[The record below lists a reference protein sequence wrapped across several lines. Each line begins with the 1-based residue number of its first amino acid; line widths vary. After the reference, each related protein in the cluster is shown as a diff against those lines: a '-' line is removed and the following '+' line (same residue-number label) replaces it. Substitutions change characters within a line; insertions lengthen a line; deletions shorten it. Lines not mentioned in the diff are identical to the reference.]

1 MPMNDG
7 IASPLLS
14 VENVSKS
21 FGGVQALRDGSFE
34 LYRGEVLA
42 IVGGNGAG
50 KSTLI
55 KVVSGALVPD
65 SGRIAINGAEV
76 PRTEHNVSH
85 MQGCGIEAV
94 YQDLALVPNMTAP
107 YNLFLGRIPRKWG
120 IFVDQKKMRQKTR
133 EILNQLNVTTVQ
145 DLSQPISSMSG
156 GQQQSIAIGR
166 AIAWGSDI
174 VILDEPTAA
183 LGPNETAEVERLV
196 ENVRDQHATAFI
208 LISHNLD
215 QVRRLADRIVVTH
228 HGVTSREFNRDEIT
242 SERLV
247 KAITLGE

>member
-1 MPMNDG
+1 MNDQT
-7 IASPLLS
+7 AQPLLS
-14 VENVSKS
+14 VKHVSKS
-21 FGGVQALRDGSFE
+21 FGGVQALRDGSFD
-34 LYRGEVLA
+34 LHRGEVVA

-50 KSTLI
+50 KSTLM
-55 KVVSGALVPD
+55 KVVAGAHVPD
-65 SGRIAINGAEV
+65 GGEIIINGKEVSRAE
-76 PRTEHNVSH
+76 HSVSH
-85 MQGCGIEAV
+85 MQECGIEVV

-120 IFVDQKKMRQKTR
+120 IFVDERKMREKTR
-133 EILNQLNVTTVQ
+133 EALAQLNVTTVQ

-196 ENVRDQHATAFI
+196 EDVRDKQGTSF
-208 LISHNLD
+208 LLVSHNLD

-228 HGVTSREFNRDEIT
+228 HGITSREFKRDEIT
-242 SERLV
+242 SDRLV

>member
-1 MPMNDG
+1 MNDL
-7 IASPLLS
+7 PLLS
-14 VENVSKS
+14 VKNVSKS
-21 FGGVQALRDGSFE
+21 FGGVQALRDGSFD
-34 LYRGEVLA
+34 LQRGEVVA

-50 KSTLI
+50 KSTLM
-55 KVVSGALVPD
+55 KVVAGAHVPD
-65 SGRIAINGAEV
+65 SGQIMINGVEV
-76 PRTEHNVSH
+76 SRTEHSVSH
-85 MQGCGIEAV
+85 MQECGIEVV

-120 IFVDQKKMRQKTR
+120 IFVDERKMREKTR
-133 EILNQLNVTTVQ
+133 EALAQLNVTTVQ

-196 ENVRDQHATAFI
+196 EDVRDKQGTSF
-208 LISHNLD
+208 LLVSHNLD

-228 HGVTSREFNRDEIT
+228 HGVTSREFKRDEIT
-242 SERLV
+242 SDRLV

>member
-1 MPMNDG
+1 MTDQ
-7 IASPLLS
+7 PLLS
-14 VENVSKS
+14 VKNVSKS
-21 FGGVQALRDGSFE
+21 FGGVQALRDGSFD
-34 LYRGEVLA
+34 LQRGEVVA

-50 KSTLI
+50 KSTLM
-55 KVVSGALVPD
+55 KVVAGAHVPD
-65 SGRIAINGAEV
+65 SGQIMINGVEV
-76 PRTEHNVSH
+76 SRTEHSVSH
-85 MQGCGIEAV
+85 MQECGIEVV

-120 IFVDQKKMRQKTR
+120 IFVDERKMREKTR
-133 EILNQLNVTTVQ
+133 EALAQLNVTTVQ

-196 ENVRDQHATAFI
+196 EDVRDKQGTSF
-208 LISHNLD
+208 LLVSHNLD

-228 HGVTSREFNRDEIT
+228 HGVTSREFKRDEIT
-242 SERLV
+242 SDRLV

>member
-1 MPMNDG
+1 MTDTAP
-7 IASPLLS
+7 PLLE

-21 FGGVQALRDGSFE
+21 FGGVQALRDGSFD
-34 LYRGEVLA
+34 LQRGEVIA
-42 IVGGNGAG
+42 IVGANGAG

-55 KVVSGALVPD
+55 KVVAGAHVPD
-65 SGRIAINGAEV
+65 DGRIAIGGIEV
-76 PRTEHNVSH
+76 PRAEHSVSH
-85 MQGCGIEAV
+85 MRERGIEVV

-107 YNLFLGRIPRKWG
+107 YNLFLGRVPLKWG
-120 IFVDQKKMRQKTR
+120 IFVDERKMRDKTR
-133 EILNQLNVTTVQ
+133 EVLDQLNVTTVQ

-166 AIAWGSDI
+166 AIAWGKEI

-183 LGPNETAEVERLV
+183 LGPNETAEVERMV
-196 ENVRDQHATAFI
+196 EDVRDRHGTSFI

-215 QVRRLADRIVVTH
+215 QVRRLADRIIVTH
-228 HGVTSREFNRDEIT
+228 HGVTSREFKRDEIT
-242 SERLV
+242 SDRLV

>member
-1 MPMNDG
+1 MQNDN
-7 IASPLLS
+7 AQPLLS

-21 FGGVQALRDGSFE
+21 FGGVQALRDGSFD
-34 LYRGEVLA
+34 LKRGEVVA

-50 KSTLI
+50 KSTL
-55 KVVSGALVPD
+55 VNMVAGAYVPD
-65 SGRIAINGAEV
+65 GGRITINGHQV
-76 PRTEHNVSH
+76 SRFEHSVSF
-85 MQGCGIEAV
+85 MQSRGIEVV

-107 YNLFLGRIPRKWG
+107 YNLFLGRTPKKWG
-120 IFVDQKKMRQKTR
+120 FFVDERTMREKTR
-133 EILNQLNVTTVQ
+133 EVLEQLNVTTVQ

-166 AIAWGSDI
+166 AIAWGREI

-196 ENVRDQHATAFI
+196 ADVRERHGTSFI
-208 LISHNLD
+208 LVSHNLD

-228 HGVTSREFNRDEIT
+228 HGVTSREFTREEIT
-242 SERLV
+242 SDQLV

>member
-1 MPMNDG
+1 MNGSD
-7 IASPLLS
+7 AAPLLT
-14 VENVSKS
+14 VNHVSKS
-21 FGGVQALRDGSFE
+21 FGGVQAMRDGSFD
-34 LYRGEVLA
+34 LHRGEVVA

-50 KSTLI
+50 KSTLAKI
-55 KVVSGALVPD
+55 VSGAHVPD
-65 SGRIAINGAEV
+65 SGRIAVKGVEV
-76 PRTEHNVSH
+76 TRGDHSVSH
-85 MQGCGIEAV
+85 MQACGIEVV

-120 IFVDQKKMRQKTR
+120 LFVDTKTMRKKTR
-133 EILNQLNVTTVQ
+133 EVLEQLNVTTVQ

-174 VILDEPTAA
+174 IILDEPTAA

-196 ENVRDQHATAFI
+196 EDVRDQHGTSFI

-215 QVRRLADRIVVTH
+215 QVRRLADRIIVTH
-228 HGVTSREFNRDEIT
+228 HGVTSREFKRDEIT
-242 SERLV
+242 SDRLV

>member
-1 MPMNDG
+1 MNDG
-7 IASPLLS
+7 STQPLLT

-21 FGGVQALRDGSFE
+21 FGGVQALRDGSFD
-34 LYRGEVLA
+34 LKRGEVLA

-55 KVVSGALVPD
+55 KVVAGAHVPD
-65 SGRIAINGAEV
+65 GGRIVIKGKEV
-76 PRTEHNVSH
+76 PRSEHSVSH
-85 MQGCGIEAV
+85 MQDCGIEVV
-94 YQDLALVPNMTAP
+94 YQDLALVPNMSAP
-107 YNLFLGRIPRKWG
+107 YNLYLGRIPRKWG
-120 IFVDQKKMRQKTR
+120 IFVDERKMREKTR
-133 EILNQLNVTTVQ
+133 EVLKQLNVTTVQ

-196 ENVRDQHATAFI
+196 EDVRDRHGTSFI

-215 QVRRLADRIVVTH
+215 QVRRLADRILVTH
-228 HGVTSREFNRDEIT
+228 HGVTSREFKRDEIT
-242 SERLV
+242 SDRLV

>member
-1 MPMNDG
+1 MDG
-7 IASPLLS
+7 SDAGPLLT
-14 VENVSKS
+14 VEHVSKS
-21 FGGVQALRDGSFE
+21 FGGVQAMRDGSFD
-34 LYRGEVLA
+34 LQRGEVVA

-50 KSTLI
+50 KSTLAKI
-55 KVVSGALVPD
+55 VSGAHVPD
-65 SGRIAINGAEV
+65 SGRICIKGVEV
-76 PRTEHNVSH
+76 ARGDHSVSH
-85 MQGCGIEAV
+85 MQACGIEVV

-120 IFVDQKKMRQKTR
+120 LFVDEKKMRDKTR
-133 EILNQLNVTTVQ
+133 EVLKQLNVTTVQ

-196 ENVRDQHATAFI
+196 EDVRDQHGTSFI

-215 QVRRLADRIVVTH
+215 QVRRLADRIIVTH
-228 HGVTSREFNRDEIT
+228 HGVISQEFKRDEIT
-242 SERLV
+242 SDRLV

>member
-1 MPMNDG
+1 MENGAAP
-7 IASPLLS
+7 PLLS
-14 VENVSKS
+14 VEHVSKS
-21 FGGVQALRDGSFE
+21 FGGVQALRDGS
-34 LYRGEVLA
+34 LDLRRGEVLA

-55 KVVSGALVPD
+55 KVVSGAHVPD
-65 SGRIAINGAEV
+65 SGRIAVNGTEVTRAE
-76 PRTEHNVSH
+76 HCVSH

-120 IFVDQKKMRQKTR
+120 IFVDERRMREKTR
-133 EILNQLNVTTVQ
+133 EILKMLNVTTVQ

-196 ENVRDQHATAFI
+196 KDVRERHGTSFI

-228 HGVTSREFNRDEIT
+228 HGVTSREFRRDEIT
-242 SERLV
+242 SDRLV

>member
-1 MPMNDG
+1 MQ
-7 IASPLLS
+7 ASDQAPILT
-14 VENVSKS
+14 VEHVTKS
-21 FGGVQALRDGSFE
+21 FGGVQAMRDGSFD
-34 LYRGEVLA
+34 LKRGEVVA

-50 KSTLI
+50 KSTLAKI
-55 KVVSGALVPD
+55 VSGAHVPD
-65 SGRIAINGAEV
+65 SGRIAIKGVEV
-76 PRTEHNVSH
+76 TRADHSVSH
-85 MQGCGIEAV
+85 MQESGIEVV

-107 YNLFLGRIPRKWG
+107 YNLFLGRIPKKWG
-120 IFVDQKKMRQKTR
+120 IFVDEKKMREKTR
-133 EILNQLNVTTVQ
+133 DVLEQLNVTTVQ

-196 ENVRDQHATAFI
+196 EDVRDQQGTSFI

-215 QVRRLADRIVVTH
+215 QVRRLADRIIVTH
-228 HGVTSREFNRDEIT
+228 HGVTSREFKRDEIT
-242 SERLV
+242 SDRLV

>member
-1 MPMNDG
+1 MNDQT
-7 IASPLLS
+7 AQPLLS
-14 VENVSKS
+14 VKHVSKS
-21 FGGVQALRDGSFE
+21 FGGVQALRDGSFD
-34 LYRGEVLA
+34 LHRGEVVA

-50 KSTLI
+50 KSTLM
-55 KVVSGALVPD
+55 KVVAGAHVPD
-65 SGRIAINGAEV
+65 GGEIIINGKEVSRAE
-76 PRTEHNVSH
+76 HSVSH
-85 MQGCGIEAV
+85 MQECGIEVV

-120 IFVDQKKMRQKTR
+120 IFVDERKMREKTR
-133 EILNQLNVTTVQ
+133 EALAQLNVTTVQ

-196 ENVRDQHATAFI
+196 EDVRDKQGTSF
-208 LISHNLD
+208 LLVSHNLD

-228 HGVTSREFNRDEIT
+228 HGVTSREFKRDEIT
-242 SERLV
+242 SDRLV

>member
-1 MPMNDG
+1 MQGSDNAP
-7 IASPLLS
+7 ILT
-14 VENVSKS
+14 VEHVTKS
-21 FGGVQALRDGSFE
+21 FGGVQAMRDGSFD
-34 LYRGEVLA
+34 LKRGEVVA

-50 KSTLI
+50 KSTLAKI
-55 KVVSGALVPD
+55 VSGAHVPD
-65 SGRIAINGAEV
+65 SGRIFIKGVEV
-76 PRTEHNVSH
+76 TRPDHSVSH
-85 MQGCGIEAV
+85 MQDCGIEVV

-120 IFVDQKKMRQKTR
+120 LFVDEKKMREKTR
-133 EILNQLNVTTVQ
+133 DVLEQLNVTTVQ

-196 ENVRDQHATAFI
+196 EDVRDQQGTSFI

-228 HGVTSREFNRDEIT
+228 HGVTSREFKRDEIT
-242 SERLV
+242 SDRLV

>member
-1 MPMNDG
+1 MNNHD
-7 IASPLLS
+7 ASPLLL
-14 VENVSKS
+14 VEHVSKS
-21 FGGVQALRDGSFE
+21 FGGVQALRDGSFD
-34 LYRGEVLA
+34 LNRGEVLA

-55 KVVSGALVPD
+55 KVVAGAHVPD
-65 SGRIAINGAEV
+65 GGRIVIKGREV
-76 PRTEHNVSH
+76 LRSEHSVSH
-85 MQGCGIEAV
+85 MQARGIEVV

-107 YNLFLGRIPRKWG
+107 YNLFLGRIPKKWG
-120 IFVDQKKMRQKTR
+120 IFVDERAMREKTR
-133 EILNQLNVTTVQ
+133 DVLAKLNVTTVQ

-196 ENVRDQHATAFI
+196 EDVRDQHGTSFI

-215 QVRRLADRIVVTH
+215 QVRRLADRILVTH
-228 HGVTSREFNRDEIT
+228 HGVTSREFKRDEIT
-242 SERLV
+242 SDRLV